1 MDDRGCSWSQ
11 RRYLVCVGR
20 GDAEEIIVPGS
31 GGLLLELVSPG
42 GDLGAVLLQRRDR
55 LEEGALLLLQSEAK
69 V

>member
-1 MDDRGCSWSQ
+1 M
-11 RRYLVCVGR
+11 CVGR

-55 LEEGALLLLQSEAK
+55 LEEGALLLFQSEAK